1 MVIPLLYQSA
11 NAPKKTFGPMQIR
24 TILLILMAVSI
35 ACTHSKA
42 TASKSDDH
50 SNGRRVPKRPFPPF
64 SHRTASLGSLGILA
78 SMEQAASGIASLHL
92 KTRQKFLPRKKR
104 IDCLQ
109 KRVRAHMRGQVQLF

>member
-1 MVIPLLYQSA
+1 MLLVS
-11 NAPKKTFGPMQIR
+11 
-24 TILLILMAVSI
+24 LLISPAIFSSTFLVASL
-35 ACTHSKA
+35 KA
-42 TASKSDDH
+42 AASKSDAH

-78 SMEQAASGIASLHL
+78 SMEQAASGIASLHR